1 MSVYGSPGVYWDQL
15 MRQGYHHF
23 QINGPSSIQDFKH
36 ELAIFLIV
44 SNGKKEPRLKKNIY
58 CPTQAFW
65 KSLQPQTFNVELK
78 TNLEKLWGNLCRKNT
93 QDKSSFSSSS
103 ENGLD
108 DNTPCNFAIESNK

>member
-44 SNGKKEPRLKKNIY
+44 SNGKKEPRLKK
-58 CPTQAFW
+58 
-65 KSLQPQTFNVELK
+65 
-78 TNLEKLWGNLCRKNT
+78 LERKFYN
-93 QDKSSFSSSS
+93 
-103 ENGLD
+103 
-108 DNTPCNFAIESNK
+108 